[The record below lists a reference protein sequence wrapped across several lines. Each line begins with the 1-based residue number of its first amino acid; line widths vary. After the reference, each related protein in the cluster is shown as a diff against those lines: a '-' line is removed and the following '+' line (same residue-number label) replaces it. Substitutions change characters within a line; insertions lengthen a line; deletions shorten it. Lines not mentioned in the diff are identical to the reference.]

1 MSWDGFDEQAHILG
15 EEGLGGLLGGRVWEV
30 QVPPDVVLKEVKGEI
45 PPYAIVNFGTPIAF
59 TPGGRS
65 DKTFASTE
73 KDQSHLM
80 SIQVY
85 VTASSANTL
94 RTASRA
100 VLNKLVG
107 MMPNPNGRGNEI
119 SAQGGPVLPQVD
131 KDGKVIRLTRVIH
144 AQLVV
149 S

>member
-1 MSWDGFDEQAHILG
+1 MSWDGFDEQTYILG
-15 EEGLGGLLGGRVWEV
+15 QDGLGSLLGGRVWEI
-30 QVPPDVVLKEVKGEI
+30 QVPPKVKLKEERGEI
-45 PPYAIVNFGTPIAF
+45 PPYVTVHFGTPIAF

-85 VTASSANTL
+85 VHASSPETL
-94 RTASRA
+94 RTATRT

-107 MMPNPNGRGNEI
+107 MVPNPNGRGNEI
-119 SAQGGPVLPQVD
+119 SAQGGPVIPETD
-131 KDGKVIRLTRVIH
+131 AEGKVVRLTRIIH